1 MFKLAVCSKRSLASA
16 IDSALIVLVAARVD
30 KLRISDDIF
39 EPVYV
44 SVPAILARPPTSAT
58 DGRNVNPKRRT
69 AGSLLILAASTREL
83 RPLVLTAASNP
94 VRAVETLPFVLDAR
108 AAAVAARVAVFD
120 VDVALRTDVVLVDR
134 TPVRDDSVRDVLS
147 DLAAVGITRDGVT
160 DAVSAANAVGVKQA
174 NAKKHVRNFFILGII
189 ISQVPAT

>member
-1 MFKLAVCSKRSLASA
+1 M
-16 IDSALIVLVAARVD
+16 
-30 KLRISDDIF
+30 
-39 EPVYV
+39 
-44 SVPAILARPPTSAT
+44 
-58 DGRNVNPKRRT
+58 
-69 AGSLLILAASTREL
+69 
-83 RPLVLTAASNP
+83 
-94 VRAVETLPFVLDAR
+94 RAVETLPFVLDAR